1 MERLCE
7 YCGQPFVPKRTDA
20 AYCGHSCRQQA
31 YLLRK
36 FELGN
41 NNPGDKSDHS
51 ETQNEMTDN
60 QELSLSVTNDEP
72 RPLSEV
78 EKPIEVKE
86 SKRVADKKEV
96 EYSSSFLD
104 YIDQRIS
111 FRDYSS
117 FLYAFEIHYPALSY
131 WVNTRYLCL
140 IESLLTL
147 SEKKSVDLDDL
158 KDICNAFQLLL
169 HSETF
174 ENMPVTYPYINEM
187 NKYFE
192 TIKQFC
198 INSEEELVVL
208 KFTRRTKAE
217 LLATRFE
224 LAQLVAK
231 VGFDQLNFSE

>member
-7 YCGQPFVPKRTDA
+7 HCGQPFVPKRIDA

-36 FELGN
+36 FGLGN
-41 NNPGDKSDHS
+41 NSAEGKSDYS
-51 ETQNEMTDN
+51 EIQNEMTDN
-60 QELSLSVTNDEP
+60 QEPLLSITNDEP
-72 RPLSEV
+72 QPSPRI
-78 EKPIEVKE
+78 EKCIEVTE
-86 SKRVADKKEV
+86 SKLLTDKKGT

-104 YIDQRIS
+104 YIDQRIN

-140 IESLLTL
+140 IESLLKL
-147 SEKKSVDLDDL
+147 SETKSVDVDDL
-158 KDICNAFQLLL
+158 KDISNAFHLLL

-174 ENMPVTYPYINEM
+174 ENMPPAYPYKNEM

-198 INSEEELVVL
+198 FNSEEEMVVL
-208 KFTRRTKAE
+208 RFTRRTKAE